1 MNKKAN
7 EALCIRNTGTW
18 ANVKPEHKFDS
29 AKFKPDIVLK
39 DLPDLSPKIYN
50 MIQRINELDA
60 KDMANENRYYK
71 HIIYSDVSGVYGAK
85 MVASSLIA
93 NKFNLVYSNKFA
105 IKPDLQGKDKDR
117 TFGLLTTSTVYQKPL
132 TVGLKK
138 KMMTLMNERPANI
151 NGKNMRII
159 VLDSGYKEGL
169 DVFDVKYMHILEP
182 LETKAEYTQVIGR
195 GTRYCG
201 QSGLPFV
208 PNVGWALNIF
218 RYNIKYDND
227 TTVHDLYIKHSNKN
241 ISAFNFIADIES
253 IIIASAVDTPLTENL
268 HLLSEKNNRFY
279 DYMMAKNNIKIEKP
293 KRKDLIEVVNNIRGK
308 IYTNE
313 NSIDCKKKCKGP
325 LEDFPSANAL
335 LIIAAVFT
343 IDKVGDGDDI
353 RMKKG
358 TKKLYRGEES
368 NKVQNYIKDSELLK
382 YLNERF
388 PKPLLC
394 NIIDKNQNF
403 CNAINKLWMNPIP
416 FLKLYGD
423 KIIENLNYYKKVN
436 AITDKN
442 FADALKFIYEYKSQL
457 IIKKPTFEPI
467 PPKIKMTNFELYK
480 YVEKHYAPYK
490 WAYVDIVNKCVAEV
504 PVVADAVVADTDDS
518 VPVPVAP
525 VAPVPAKAYNIVT
538 FSHTQNFV
546 QKFLTPQSPYKGMLL
561 FHSVGSGKTCT
572 AIATATNTFAR
583 EGYTIL
589 WVTRHTLKEDI
600 WKNMFDNICNV
611 IIQDRLNNGEI
622 LPATRAKR
630 MEFLGKNWLQP
641 ISYKQFTNL
650 IKGKNKYYKEMVDLN
665 GKEDPFRKT
674 LIIIDEIHK
683 IYSSSLSAL
692 EKPNPEVLQTM
703 VQNSYKVSGNDSLKM
718 LLMTATPIT
727 DDHMSSVKILNLLL
741 ENFERFPE
749 EFERF
754 KTMFCN
760 ENGLFTEKGSQ
771 EFMNRITGLVS
782 YIDRANDRSQFAY
795 PVIRDVLLE
804 IEKTRVSNTGLNEI
818 KSKIQEYED
827 RLNNKE
833 VKLTKDETKELKKE
847 LANMKKEQK
856 NAVKDKDTPNNVI
869 DFINNCFIKKPLV
882 ARKNTKKA
890 IAEDDVDGN
899 TVKVVKTKKAT
910 VAKKTK
916 AIAETED
923 VGVAKAI
930 KVVEDIEDIEDVEDE
945 DVEDVE
951 DVEVGKVDDA
961 VIKAVKPK
969 KATAAKKTKAI
980 ADTDATGVSD
990 GVKVAVKVANTNV
1003 PVAKKAKAVKAAKS
1017 PKKCKEGQVL
1027 NPATGR
1033 CIKQKVAARDDKYS
1047 F

>member
-29 AKFKPDIVLK
+29 AKFKKEVVLN
-39 DLPDLSPKIYN
+39 DLPLLSPKIYN
-50 MIQRINELDA
+50 MIQRINDLDA
-60 KDMANENRYYK
+60 KDMANDNRYYK
-71 HIIYSDVSGVYGAK
+71 HIIYSDVAGVYGAK

-93 NKFNLVYSNKFA
+93 NDFTLVYSNKFA
-105 IKPDLQGKDKDR
+105 LKPDVDDKNK

-253 IIIASAVDTPLTENL
+253 IMIASAVDTPLTENL

-279 DYMMAKNNIKIEKP
+279 DYMMAKNNIKNVVKP

-308 IYTNE
+308 IYTND
-313 NSIDCKKKCKGP
+313 SFIDCKKKCKGL
-325 LEDFPSANAL
+325 LEDFPSASAL

-343 IDKVGDGDDI
+343 IDNVGNRDDI
-353 RMKKG
+353 RQNKA
-358 TKKLYRGEES
+358 TKKLYRGDAN
-368 NKVQNYIKDSELLK
+368 NKVANYVKNEALKK
-382 YLNERF
+382 YLNERH
-388 PKPLLC
+388 PKPHLC
-394 NIIDKNQNF
+394 NVIDKNQNF
-403 CNAINKLWMNPIP
+403 CDAINKLWMNPIN

-423 KIIENLNYYKKVN
+423 KIIDHLNFYKKVDD
-436 AITDKN
+436 ITDKN
-442 FADALKFIYEYKSQL
+442 YADALKFIYEYKSQL
-457 IIKKPTFEPI
+457 IAKKPTFEPV
-467 PPKIKMTNFELYK
+467 PPKTKLTNFELYK

-490 WAYVDIVNKCVAEV
+490 WEYVDIVNKCVAEV
-504 PVVADAVVADTDDS
+504 IVPADAADAADADSNTNVAAPVVA
-518 VPVPVAP
+518 
-525 VAPVPAKAYNIVT
+525 PASAKGYNIVT

-546 QKFLTPQSPYKGMLL
+546 QKFFTPQSPYKGMLL

-572 AIATATNTFAR
+572 AIATATNTFDR
-583 EGYTIL
+583 EGYKIL

-600 WKNMFDNICNV
+600 WKNMFDNICNI
-611 IIQDRLNNGEI
+611 IIQERLNNGEI
-622 LPATRAKR
+622 LPTTRAKR

-650 IKGKNKYYKEMVDLN
+650 IKGKNKFYKEMVDLN

-674 LIIIDEIHK
+674 IIIIDEIHK
-683 IYSSSLSAL
+683 IYSSSLSLL
-692 EKPNPEVLQTM
+692 ERPNPEVLQTM
-703 VQNSYKVSGNDSLKM
+703 VQNSYKVSGKDSLKL

-727 DDHMSSVKILNLLL
+727 DDHMSCVKILNLLL
-741 ENFERFPE
+741 ENYERFPE

-795 PVIRDVLLE
+795 PVIKDVVLD
-804 IEKTRVSNTGLNEI
+804 IEKQRQSSSGINDIIL
-818 KSKIQEYED
+818 KIQELEE

-847 LANMKKEQK
+847 IANMKKEQK
-856 NAVKDKDTPNNVI
+856 NAVKDKDTPKDVI
-869 DFINNCFIKKPLV
+869 DFINSCFTKKTERPV
-882 ARKNTKKA
+882 RNPAAAAAKRKTTKKA
-890 IAEDDVDGN
+890 ADEAAEADATEVDDD
-899 TVKVVKTKKAT
+899 A
-910 VAKKTK
+910 
-916 AIAETED
+916 AETETD
-923 VGVAKAI
+923 ASAVTNGTKVAINVADPKS
-930 KVVEDIEDIEDVEDE
+930 
-945 DVEDVE
+945 
-951 DVEVGKVDDA
+951 
-961 VIKAVKPK
+961 VKPK
-969 KATAAKKTKAI
+969 SAKPAKPPKPI
-980 ADTDATGVSD
+980 KEK
-990 GVKVAVKVANTNV
+990 KVAEKKPCPEGKVR
-1003 PVAKKAKAVKAAKS
+1003 
-1017 PKKCKEGQVL
+1017 
-1027 NPATGR
+1027 NPDTGR
-1033 CIKQKVAARDDKYS
+1033 CIKMKARDDMHS

>member
-18 ANVKPEHKFDS
+18 ANIKPEHKFDS
-29 AKFKPDIVLK
+29 AKFKKEVVLK

-60 KDMANENRYYK
+60 KDMANDNKYYK
-71 HIIYSDVSGVYGAK
+71 HIIYSDISGVYGAK

-93 NKFNLVYSNKFA
+93 NNFSLVYSNKFA
-105 IKPDLQGKDKDR
+105 IQPEIKDKNK

-151 NGKNMRII
+151 NGENMRII
-159 VLDSGYKEGL
+159 ILDSGYKEGL

-208 PNVGWALNIF
+208 PNVGWALNIY

-241 ISAFNFIADIES
+241 ISAFNFIADIEA
-253 IIIASAVDTPLTENL
+253 IVIASAVDTPLTENL

-279 DYMMAKNNIKIEKP
+279 DYMMAKNNVKIVEKP
-293 KRKDLIEVVNNIRGK
+293 KRKDLIEIVNNIRGK

-313 NSIDCKKKCKGP
+313 SIIDCKKKCKGP

-343 IDKVGDGDDI
+343 IDKIGDRDDV
-353 RMKKG
+353 RLKKA
-358 TKKLYRGEES
+358 TKKLYRGDAN
-368 NKVQNYIKDSELLK
+368 NKVQNYIKDGDLLK
-382 YLNERF
+382 YLNERH
-388 PKPLLC
+388 PKPQLC

-403 CNAINKLWMNPIP
+403 CDAINKLWMNPIN

-457 IIKKPTFEPI
+457 IIKKPTFEPV
-467 PPKIKMTNFELYK
+467 PPKTKMTNYELYK

-490 WAYVDIVNKCVAEV
+490 WEYVDIVNKCVAAPATEADD
-504 PVVADAVVADTDDS
+504 VAL
-518 VPVPVAP
+518 
-525 VAPVPAKAYNIVT
+525 VPAEAAKPYNIVT

-572 AIATATNTFAR
+572 AIATATNTFDR

-600 WKNMFDNICNV
+600 WKNMFDSVCNV
-611 IIQDRLNNGEI
+611 IIQERLANGEI
-622 LPATRAKR
+622 LPTTKAKR

-650 IKGKNKYYKEMVDLN
+650 IKGKNKYYKDMVELN

-674 LIIIDEIHK
+674 LIIVDEIHK
-683 IYSSSLSAL
+683 IYSSTLSPL

-703 VQNSYKVSGNDSLKM
+703 VQNSYKVSGKDSLKL

-727 DDHMSSVKILNLLL
+727 DDHMSCVKILNLLL
-741 ENFERFPE
+741 ENYERFPE

-760 ENGLFTEKGSQ
+760 DNGLFTEAGSQ

-804 IEKTRVSNTGLNEI
+804 IEKKRVSSDGINSIAL
-818 KSKIQEYED
+818 KIQEFEE

-833 VKLTKDETKELKKE
+833 VKLNKEEQKVLKKDI
-847 LANMKKEQK
+847 ANMKKEQK
-856 NAVKDKDTPNNVI
+856 NAIKDKDTPKDVI
-869 DFINNCFIKKPLV
+869 DFINGCFIKKPTPT
-882 ARKNTKKA
+882 RKTTKKPDVDDD
-890 IAEDDVDGN
+890 AED
-899 TVKVVKTKKAT
+899 
-910 VAKKTK
+910 VAIVPKKTK
-916 AIAETED
+916 ATKVKKTADADVAEGTD
-923 VGVAKAI
+923 VAI
-930 KVVEDIEDIEDVEDE
+930 KV
-945 DVEDVE
+945 
-951 DVEVGKVDDA
+951 
-961 VIKAVKPK
+961 
-969 KATAAKKTKAI
+969 AKL
-980 ADTDATGVSD
+980 
-990 GVKVAVKVANTNV
+990 
-1003 PVAKKAKAVKAAKS
+1003 AKKS
-1017 PKKCKEGQVL
+1017 PKKCEDGKVL
-1027 NPATGR
+1027 NPKTGR
-1033 CIKQKVAARDDKYS
+1033 CIKQKVVARDDKYS

>member
-1 MNKKAN
+1 
-7 EALCIRNTGTW
+7 
-18 ANVKPEHKFDS
+18 
-29 AKFKPDIVLK
+29 
-39 DLPDLSPKIYN
+39 
-50 MIQRINELDA
+50 
-60 KDMANENRYYK
+60 
-71 HIIYSDVSGVYGAK
+71 
-85 MVASSLIA
+85 
-93 NKFNLVYSNKFA
+93 
-105 IKPDLQGKDKDR
+105 
-117 TFGLLTTSTVYQKPL
+117 
-132 TVGLKK
+132 
-138 KMMTLMNERPANI
+138 
-151 NGKNMRII
+151 
-159 VLDSGYKEGL
+159 
-169 DVFDVKYMHILEP
+169 
-182 LETKAEYTQVIGR
+182 
-195 GTRYCG
+195 
-201 QSGLPFV
+201 
-208 PNVGWALNIF
+208 
-218 RYNIKYDND
+218 
-227 TTVHDLYIKHSNKN
+227 
-241 ISAFNFIADIES
+241 
-253 IIIASAVDTPLTENL
+253 
-268 HLLSEKNNRFY
+268 LSEKNNRFY
-279 DYMMAKNNIKIEKP
+279 DYIVAKNNIKIEKP

-308 IYTNE
+308 IYTNDH
-313 NSIDCKKKCKGP
+313 SIDCKKKCKGP

-343 IDKVGDGDDI
+343 IDNIGDRDDL

-358 TKKLYRGEES
+358 TKMLYRGEET
-368 NKVQNYIKDSELLK
+368 NKVQNNVKNSELKK
-382 YLNERF
+382 YLNEKY
-388 PKPLLC
+388 PKPHFC
-394 NIIDKNQNF
+394 NVIDRNQNF

-423 KIIENLNYYKKVN
+423 KIIENLNFYKKTY

-442 FADALKFIYEYKSQL
+442 YADALKFIYEYKSQL
-457 IIKKPTFEPI
+457 LVKKPTFEPV
-467 PPKIKMTNFELYK
+467 PPKTKMPNFELYK

-525 VAPVPAKAYNIVT
+525 VAPVPAKGYNIVT

-572 AIATATNTFAR
+572 AIATASNTFAR

-727 DDHMSSVKILNLLL
+727 DDHMSCVKILNLLL

-749 EFERF
+749 EFDRF

-804 IEKTRVSNTGLNEI
+804 IEQTRVSNTGLNEI
-818 KSKIQEYED
+818 KYKIQEYED

-847 LANMKKEQK
+847 LVTMKKEQK
-856 NAVKDKDTPNNVI
+856 NAIKDKDTPKNVI

-890 IAEDDVDGN
+890 IVADVDKDDVMGD
-899 TVKVVKTKKAT
+899 TVIKAIKTKKAT

-916 AIAETED
+916 AI
-923 VGVAKAI
+923 VADTDKTSVVDAI
-930 KVVEDIEDIEDVEDE
+930 KVVEDVVDI
-945 DVEDVE
+945 
-951 DVEVGKVDDA
+951 GKVDD
-961 VIKAVKPK
+961 VVKTK
-969 KATAAKKTKAI
+969 KAI
-980 ADTDATGVSD
+980 VADTEDGGVED
-990 GVKVAVKVANTNV
+990 GVKVAVKVANTKV
-1003 PVAKKAKAVKAAKS
+1003 PVAKKVKIPKVPKS

-1027 NPATGR
+1027 NPNTGR
-1033 CIKQKVAARDDKYS
+1033 CIKQKVERDEKYS

>member
-93 NKFNLVYSNKFA
+93 NKFNLIYSNKFA
-105 IKPDLQGKDKDR
+105 IKPDLQDKDKDR

-279 DYMMAKNNIKIEKP
+279 DYMIAKNNIKIEKP

-343 IDKVGDGDDI
+343 IDKIGDRDDI

-403 CNAINKLWMNPIP
+403 CNAINKIWMNPIP

-457 IIKKPTFEPI
+457 IIKKPTFEPV

-525 VAPVPAKAYNIVT
+525 VAPVPAKGYNIVT

-546 QKFLTPQSPYKGMLL
+546 QKFLTPQSPYKGLLL

-630 MEFLGKNWLQP
+630 MEFIGKNWLQP

-847 LANMKKEQK
+847 LATMKKEQK

-890 IAEDDVDGN
+890 IAEDDVDDGN
-899 TVKVVKTKKAT
+899 TVKVIKTKKAT

-930 KVVEDIEDIEDVEDE
+930 KVVEDIEDIEDVED
-945 DVEDVE
+945 VE

-961 VIKAVKPK
+961 VIKAVKTK
-969 KATAAKKTKAI
+969 KATVAKKTKAI

-1003 PVAKKAKAVKAAKS
+1003 PVAKKAKAAKAAKS

>member
-29 AKFKPDIVLK
+29 AKFKKDVVLK

-60 KDMANENRYYK
+60 KDMANDNKYYK
-71 HIIYSDVSGVYGAK
+71 HIIYSDISGVYGAK

-93 NKFNLVYSNKFA
+93 NNFSLVYSNKFA
-105 IKPDLQGKDKDR
+105 IQPEIKDKNK

-151 NGKNMRII
+151 NGENMRII
-159 VLDSGYKEGL
+159 ILDSGYKEGL

-201 QSGLPFV
+201 QSGLPFI
-208 PNVGWALNIF
+208 PNVGWALNIY

-227 TTVHDLYIKHSNKN
+227 NTVHDLYIKHSNKN
-241 ISAFNFIADIES
+241 ISAFNFIADIEA
-253 IIIASAVDTPLTENL
+253 IMIASAVDTPLTENL

-279 DYMMAKNNIKIEKP
+279 DYIMAKNNIKIADKP
-293 KRKDLIEVVNNIRGK
+293 KRKDLIEIVNNIRGK
-308 IYTNE
+308 IYTNDK
-313 NSIDCKKKCKGP
+313 SIDCRKKCKGP
-325 LEDFPSANAL
+325 LEEFPSANAL

-343 IDKVGDGDDI
+343 IDKIGDRDDV
-353 RMKKG
+353 RMKKA
-358 TKKLYRGEES
+358 TKKLYRGDAN
-368 NKVQNYIKDSELLK
+368 NKVGNYIKDGDLLK

-388 PKPLLC
+388 PKPQLC

-403 CNAINKLWMNPIP
+403 CDAINKLWMNPIN

-442 FADALKFIYEYKSQL
+442 FADALKFIYEYKSTL
-457 IIKKPTFEPI
+457 IIKKPKFEPV
-467 PPKIKMTNFELYK
+467 PPKTKMTNFELYK

-490 WAYVDIVNKCVAEV
+490 WEHVDIVNKCVAAPAPALE
-504 PVVADAVVADTDDS
+504 ADDADTE
-518 VPVPVAP
+518 VA
-525 VAPVPAKAYNIVT
+525 ANAAKPYNIVS

-572 AIATATNTFAR
+572 AIATATNTFDR
-583 EGYTIL
+583 EGYKIL

-611 IIQDRLNNGEI
+611 IIQERLANGEI
-622 LPATRAKR
+622 LPTTKAKR

-650 IKGKNKYYKEMVDLN
+650 IKGKNKFYKEMVELN

-703 VQNSYKVSGNDSLKM
+703 VQNSYKVSGNDSLKL

-727 DDHMSSVKILNLLL
+727 DDHMSCVKILNLLL
-741 ENFERFPE
+741 ENYERFPE

-754 KTMFCN
+754 KTMLCN
-760 ENGLFTEKGSQ
+760 ENGLFTEAGSQ

-795 PVIRDVLLE
+795 PVIRDVLLD
-804 IEKTRVSNTGLNEI
+804 IEKKRVSSDGINDIAL
-818 KSKIQEYED
+818 KIQEFEE

-833 VKLTKDETKELKKE
+833 VKLNKDEQKVLKKDIS
-847 LANMKKEQK
+847 NMKKEQK
-856 NAVKDKDTPNNVI
+856 NAVKDKDTPKDVL
-869 DFINNCFIKKPLV
+869 DFINACFIKKPSPT
-882 ARKNTKKA
+882 RKT
-890 IAEDDVDGN
+890 
-899 TVKVVKTKKAT
+899 
-910 VAKKTK
+910 AKKPD
-916 AIAETED
+916 ADADTED
-923 VGVAKAI
+923 VATVPKKTRAKKAV
-930 KVVEDIEDIEDVEDE
+930 KAKDAEDE
-945 DVEDVE
+945 DDDV
-951 DVEVGKVDDA
+951 
-961 VIKAVKPK
+961 
-969 KATAAKKTKAI
+969 
-980 ADTDATGVSD
+980 
-990 GVKVAVKVANTNV
+990 VAV
-1003 PVAKKAKAVKAAKS
+1003 AKAVKKTRAKKAAKDANTDADEVAEGTNVAIKVAKATKVAKVAKVATKKS
-1017 PKKCKEGQVL
+1017 PKKCEDGKVL
-1027 NPATGR
+1027 NPKTGR
-1033 CIKQKVAARDDKYS
+1033 CIKQKVVARDDKYS

>member
-29 AKFKPDIVLK
+29 AKFKKEVVLN
-39 DLPDLSPKIYN
+39 DLPLLSPKIYN
-50 MIQRINELDA
+50 MIQRINDLDA
-60 KDMANENRYYK
+60 KDMANDNKYYK
-71 HIIYSDVSGVYGAK
+71 HIIYSDVAGVYGAK

-93 NKFNLVYSNKFA
+93 NDFTLVYSNKFA
-105 IKPDLQGKDKDR
+105 LKPDVDDKNK

-253 IIIASAVDTPLTENL
+253 IMIASAVDTPLTENL

-279 DYMMAKNNIKIEKP
+279 DYMMAKNNIKNVVKP
-293 KRKDLIEVVNNIRGK
+293 IRKDLIEVVNNIRGK
-308 IYTNE
+308 IYTND
-313 NSIDCKKKCKGP
+313 SFIDCKKKCKGL

-343 IDKVGDGDDI
+343 IDKLGTNDEI
-353 RMKKG
+353 KTKG
-358 TKKLYRGEES
+358 KKLYIGNIN
-368 NKVQNYIKDSELLK
+368 NKVQNYVRDGELLK
-382 YLNERF
+382 YLNMLH
-388 PKPLLC
+388 PKPHLC
-394 NIIDKNQNF
+394 NVIDKSQNF
-403 CNAINKLWMNPIP
+403 CDAINKLWMNPIN
-416 FLKLYGD
+416 FLKIFGD
-423 KIIENLNYYKKVN
+423 KIIEHLDFYKKVN
-436 AITDKN
+436 KITDKN
-442 FADALKFIYEYKSQL
+442 YTDAMKFIFEYKSKL
-457 IIKKPTFEPI
+457 ILKKPTFEPV
-467 PPKIKMTNFELYK
+467 PPKTKLTNFELYK

-490 WAYVDIVNKCVAEV
+490 WEYVDIVNKCVAEV
-504 PVVADAVVADTDDS
+504 IVPADAADADSNTNVAPVVAPVVA
-518 VPVPVAP
+518 
-525 VAPVPAKAYNIVT
+525 PAKGYNIVT

-546 QKFLTPQSPYKGMLL
+546 QKFFTPQSPYKGMLL

-572 AIATATNTFAR
+572 AIATATNTFDR
-583 EGYTIL
+583 EGYKIL

-600 WKNMFDNICNV
+600 WKNMFDNICNI
-611 IIQDRLNNGEI
+611 IIQERLNNGEI
-622 LPATRAKR
+622 LPTTRAKR

-650 IKGKNKYYKEMVDLN
+650 IKGKNKFYKEMVDLN

-674 LIIIDEIHK
+674 IIIIDEIHK
-683 IYSSSLSAL
+683 IYSSSLSLL
-692 EKPNPEVLQTM
+692 ERPNPEVLQTM
-703 VQNSYKVSGNDSLKM
+703 VQNSYKVSGKDSLKL

-727 DDHMSSVKILNLLL
+727 DDHMSCVKILNLLL
-741 ENFERFPE
+741 ENYERFPE

-795 PVIRDVLLE
+795 PVIKDVVLD
-804 IEKTRVSNTGLNEI
+804 IEKQRQSSSGINDIIL
-818 KSKIQEYED
+818 KIQELEE

-847 LANMKKEQK
+847 IANMKKEQK
-856 NAVKDKDTPNNVI
+856 NAVKDKDTPKDVI
-869 DFINNCFIKKPLV
+869 DFINSCFTKKTERPV
-882 ARKNTKKA
+882 RNPAAAKRKTTKKA
-890 IAEDDVDGN
+890 ADAEADEEAEEAD
-899 TVKVVKTKKAT
+899 AT
-910 VAKKTK
+910 EDAE
-916 AIAETED
+916 AEADETE
-923 VGVAKAI
+923 
-930 KVVEDIEDIEDVEDE
+930 
-945 DVEDVE
+945 
-951 DVEVGKVDDA
+951 
-961 VIKAVKPK
+961 
-969 KATAAKKTKAI
+969 
-980 ADTDATGVSD
+980 TDASAVANGT
-990 GVKVAVKVANTNV
+990 KVAINVAV
-1003 PVAKKAKAVKAAKS
+1003 PKAAKS
-1017 PKKCKEGQVL
+1017 VKPVKPKSVKPAKPPKPIKEKKVAEKKPCPDGKVR
-1027 NPATGR
+1027 NPDTGR
-1033 CIKQKVAARDDKYS
+1033 CIKMKARDDMHS

>member
-105 IKPDLQGKDKDR
+105 IKPDLQDKDKDR

-279 DYMMAKNNIKIEKP
+279 DYMMAKNNIKIVDKP

-308 IYTNE
+308 IYTND

-343 IDKVGDGDDI
+343 IDKVGDRDDV

-358 TKKLYRGEES
+358 TKMLYRGEET

-457 IIKKPTFEPI
+457 IIKKPTFEPV

-504 PVVADAVVADTDDS
+504 PVVADVVADDS

-611 IIQDRLNNGEI
+611 IIQERLNNGEI

-727 DDHMSSVKILNLLL
+727 DDHMSCVKILNLLL

-749 EFERF
+749 EFDRF

-804 IEKTRVSNTGLNEI
+804 IEQTRVSNTGLNEI
-818 KSKIQEYED
+818 KFKIQEYED

-847 LANMKKEQK
+847 LATMKKEQK
-856 NAVKDKDTPNNVI
+856 NAVKDKDTPKNVI

-882 ARKNTKKA
+882 AVRKNAKKA
-890 IAEDDVDGN
+890 VVDDEDEEGN
-899 TVKVVKTKKAT
+899 TIIKAVKTKKAT
-910 VAKKTK
+910 VAKKTNV
-916 AIAETED
+916 IVVD
-923 VGVAKAI
+923 DDDIGVADGVKEAI
-930 KVVEDIEDIEDVEDE
+930 KVIEDVED
-945 DVEDVE
+945 DVIGEPGAV
-951 DVEVGKVDDA
+951 
-961 VIKAVKPK
+961 VIKAVKTK
-969 KATAAKKTKAI
+969 KAPVARKTKVAKAI
-980 ADTDATGVSD
+980 VADDDEAGVGD
-990 GVKVAVKVANTNV
+990 GVKVAVKVATKV
-1003 PVAKKAKAVKAAKS
+1003 TDAKKAKVAKTVKLAKS

-1027 NPATGR
+1027 NPATRR
-1033 CIKQKVAARDDKYS
+1033 CIKQKVARDDKYS

>member
-1 MNKKAN
+1 MNKKSN
-7 EALCIRNTGTW
+7 EAICIRNTGTW

-29 AKFKPDIVLK
+29 GKFNKETVLN
-39 DLPDLSPKIYN
+39 DLPMLSPKIYN
-50 MIQRINELDA
+50 MIKKINDLDEQ
-60 KDMANENRYYK
+60 DMAADNKYYK
-71 HIIYSDVSGVYGAK
+71 HIIYSDISGVHGAK

-93 NKFNLVYSNKFA
+93 NNFSLVYSNKFA
-105 IKPDLQGKDKDR
+105 LKPDIQDKNK

-138 KMMTLMNERPANI
+138 KMMTLMNERPNNI
-151 NGKNMRII
+151 YGENMRIVI
-159 VLDSGYKEGL
+159 LDSGYKEGI

-201 QSGLPFV
+201 QSGLPFI
-208 PNVGWALNIF
+208 PNQGWPLNIY

-227 TTVHDLYIKHSNKN
+227 NTVHDLYIKHSNKN
-241 ISAFNFIADIES
+241 ISAFNFIADIEA

-279 DYMMAKNNIKIEKP
+279 DYMMTKNNIKVEKP

-308 IYTNE
+308 IYTND
-313 NSIDCKKKCKGP
+313 SFIDCKKKCKGV

-343 IDKVGDGDDI
+343 IDNIGRRDDI
-353 RMKKG
+353 KVKN
-358 TKKLYRGEES
+358 TKLYMGNIN
-368 NKVQNYIKDSELLK
+368 NKVQNYVKDGSLLT
-382 YLNERF
+382 YLNEKH

-394 NIIDKNQNF
+394 NVIDKNQNF
-403 CNAINKLWMNPIP
+403 CDAINKLWMNPIN
-416 FLKLYGD
+416 FLKLFGD

-442 FADALKFIYEYKSQL
+442 YADALKFIYEYKSKL
-457 IIKKPTFEPI
+457 ILKKPKFESV
-467 PPKIKMTNFELYK
+467 PPKTKLTNFELYK

-490 WAYVDIVNKCVAEV
+490 WEHIDIVNKCVAEV
-504 PVVADAVVADTDDS
+504 IVGDSDDDVAAKKA
-518 VPVPVAP
+518 A
-525 VAPVPAKAYNIVT
+525 AKAAKGYNIVS

-572 AIATATNTFAR
+572 AISTATNTFDR
-583 EGYTIL
+583 EGYKIL

-600 WKNMFDNICNV
+600 WKNMFDDICNV
-611 IIQDRLNNGEI
+611 IIQERLNNGEI
-622 LPATRAKR
+622 LPSTKAKR
-630 MEFLGKNWLQP
+630 MEFLGKNWLPP

-650 IKGKNKYYKEMVDLN
+650 IKGKNKYYKQMVALN

-703 VQNSYKVSGNDSLKM
+703 VQNSYKVSGGDSLKL

-741 ENFERFPE
+741 ENYERFPE
-749 EFERF
+749 EFDRF

-760 ENGLFTEKGSQ
+760 ENGLFTDRGSQ
-771 EFMNRITGLVS
+771 EFMNKITGLVS

-795 PVIRDVLLE
+795 PVIRDILLDVDRKQ
-804 IEKTRVSNTGLNEI
+804 IDDNGINEI
-818 KSKIQEYED
+818 NKKIHEYED

-833 VKLTKDETKELKKE
+833 VKLNKEEIKEIKKE
-847 LANMKKEQK
+847 INGMKKEKK
-856 NAVKDKDTPNNVI
+856 NADKMKDEPKDVI
-869 DFINNCFIKKPLV
+869 DFINNCFI
-882 ARKNTKKA
+882 NQTKKVKNLKKN
-890 IAEDDVDGN
+890 DDVDN
-899 TVKVVKTKKAT
+899 
-910 VAKKTK
+910 
-916 AIAETED
+916 
-923 VGVAKAI
+923 
-930 KVVEDIEDIEDVEDE
+930 DI
-945 DVEDVE
+945 
-951 DVEVGKVDDA
+951 VDND
-961 VIKAVKPK
+961 VKPK
-969 KATAAKKTKAI
+969 KVKK
-980 ADTDATGVSD
+980 VN
-990 GVKVAVKVANTNV
+990 AV
-1003 PVAKKAKAVKAAKS
+1003 AKS
-1017 PKKCKEGQVL
+1017 PKKCAEGKVL
-1027 NPATGR
+1027 NPKTGR
-1033 CIKQKVAARDDKYS
+1033 CVKDKGGDAKYS

>member
-1 MNKKAN
+1 
-7 EALCIRNTGTW
+7 
-18 ANVKPEHKFDS
+18 
-29 AKFKPDIVLK
+29 
-39 DLPDLSPKIYN
+39 
-50 MIQRINELDA
+50 
-60 KDMANENRYYK
+60 
-71 HIIYSDVSGVYGAK
+71 
-85 MVASSLIA
+85 
-93 NKFNLVYSNKFA
+93 
-105 IKPDLQGKDKDR
+105 
-117 TFGLLTTSTVYQKPL
+117 
-132 TVGLKK
+132 
-138 KMMTLMNERPANI
+138 
-151 NGKNMRII
+151 
-159 VLDSGYKEGL
+159 
-169 DVFDVKYMHILEP
+169 
-182 LETKAEYTQVIGR
+182 
-195 GTRYCG
+195 
-201 QSGLPFV
+201 
-208 PNVGWALNIF
+208 
-218 RYNIKYDND
+218 
-227 TTVHDLYIKHSNKN
+227 
-241 ISAFNFIADIES
+241 
-253 IIIASAVDTPLTENL
+253 
-268 HLLSEKNNRFY
+268 
-279 DYMMAKNNIKIEKP
+279 
-293 KRKDLIEVVNNIRGK
+293 
-308 IYTNE
+308 
-313 NSIDCKKKCKGP
+313 
-325 LEDFPSANAL
+325 
-335 LIIAAVFT
+335 
-343 IDKVGDGDDI
+343 
-353 RMKKG
+353 
-358 TKKLYRGEES
+358 
-368 NKVQNYIKDSELLK
+368 
-382 YLNERF
+382 
-388 PKPLLC
+388 
-394 NIIDKNQNF
+394 
-403 CNAINKLWMNPIP
+403 
-416 FLKLYGD
+416 
-423 KIIENLNYYKKVN
+423 
-436 AITDKN
+436 
-442 FADALKFIYEYKSQL
+442 
-457 IIKKPTFEPI
+457 
-467 PPKIKMTNFELYK
+467 MTNFELYK

-525 VAPVPAKAYNIVT
+525 VAPVPAKGYNIVT

-546 QKFLTPQSPYKGMLL
+546 QKFLTPQSPYKGLLL

-630 MEFLGKNWLQP
+630 MEFIGKNWLQP

-847 LANMKKEQK
+847 LATMKKEQK

-890 IAEDDVDGN
+890 IAEDDVDDGN
-899 TVKVVKTKKAT
+899 TVKVIKTKKAT

-930 KVVEDIEDIEDVEDE
+930 KVVEDIEDIEDVED
-945 DVEDVE
+945 VE

-961 VIKAVKPK
+961 VIKAVKTK
-969 KATAAKKTKAI
+969 KATVAKKTKAI

-1003 PVAKKAKAVKAAKS
+1003 PVAKKAKAAKAAKS

>member
-29 AKFKPDIVLK
+29 AKFKKEVVLN
-39 DLPDLSPKIYN
+39 DLPLLSPKIYN

-60 KDMANENRYYK
+60 KDMANENKYYK

-93 NKFNLVYSNKFA
+93 NNFSLVYSNKFA
-105 IKPDLQGKDKDR
+105 IKPDIQDKNK

-151 NGKNMRII
+151 NGENMRII
-159 VLDSGYKEGL
+159 ILDSGYKEGL

-208 PNVGWALNIF
+208 PNVGWALNIY

-227 TTVHDLYIKHSNKN
+227 NTVHDLYIKHSNKN

-253 IIIASAVDTPLTENL
+253 IMIASAVDTPLTENL

-279 DYMMAKNNIKIEKP
+279 DYMMAKNNIKVAVKP
-293 KRKDLIEVVNNIRGK
+293 KRKDLIEIVNNIRGK
-308 IYTNE
+308 IYTND
-313 NSIDCKKKCKGP
+313 SFIDCKKKCKGL
-325 LEDFPSANAL
+325 LEDFSSASAL

-343 IDKVGDGDDI
+343 IDNVGNRDDI
-353 RMKKG
+353 HQKA
-358 TKKLYRGEES
+358 TKKLYRGDAN
-368 NKVQNYIKDSELLK
+368 NKVMNYVKNSELRK
-382 YLNERF
+382 YLNEKY
-388 PKPLLC
+388 PKPHLC
-394 NIIDKNQNF
+394 NVIDKNQNF
-403 CNAINKLWMNPIP
+403 CDAINKLWMNPIN

-423 KIIENLNYYKKVN
+423 KIIDHLNFYKKTN

-442 FADALKFIYEYKSQL
+442 FADALKFIYEYKSTL
-457 IIKKPTFEPI
+457 IAKKPTFEPV
-467 PPKIKMTNFELYK
+467 PPKTKMTNFELYK
-480 YVEKHYAPYK
+480 YVEKHFAPYK
-490 WAYVDIVNKCVAEV
+490 WEYVDIVNKCVAEV
-504 PVVADAVVADTDDS
+504 VVPEDAADAADSDA
-518 VPVPVAP
+518 PAAP
-525 VAPVPAKAYNIVT
+525 VAPAKAANAYNIVT

-546 QKFLTPQSPYKGMLL
+546 QKFFTPQSPYKGMLL

-572 AIATATNTFAR
+572 AIATATNTFDR
-583 EGYTIL
+583 EGYRIL

-622 LPATRAKR
+622 LPTTRAKR

-674 LIIIDEIHK
+674 LIIVDEIHK

-703 VQNSYKVSGNDSLKM
+703 VQNSYKVSGKDSLKL

-727 DDHMSSVKILNLLL
+727 DDHMSCVKILNLLL
-741 ENFERFPE
+741 ENYERFPE

-771 EFMNRITGLVS
+771 EFMNRITGIVS

-795 PVIRDVLLE
+795 PVIRDVLLD
-804 IEKTRVSNTGLNEI
+804 IEKNQQSSSGINNIIL
-818 KSKIQEYED
+818 KIQEHEE

-833 VKLTKDETKELKKE
+833 VKLTKDETKALKKDI
-847 LANMKKEQK
+847 ATMKKEQK
-856 NAVKDKDTPNNVI
+856 NAVKDKDTPKDVI
-869 DFINNCFIKKPLV
+869 DFINSCF
-882 ARKNTKKA
+882 TKK
-890 IAEDDVDGN
+890 
-899 TVKVVKTKKAT
+899 
-910 VAKKTK
+910 
-916 AIAETED
+916 TERP
-923 VGVAKAI
+923 VRQ
-930 KVVEDIEDIEDVEDE
+930 
-945 DVEDVE
+945 
-951 DVEVGKVDDA
+951 
-961 VIKAVKPK
+961 P
-969 KATAAKKTKAI
+969 ATAAKRKTTKKADA
-980 ADTDATGVSD
+980 ADEADAEADAEADEADAEASAVANGT
-990 GVKVAVKVANTNV
+990 KVAIKVAEPKAEPKAKTVKPAKPVKEKTVKPVKPAKPKKV
-1003 PVAKKAKAVKAAKS
+1003 PAAKKS
-1017 PKKCKEGQVL
+1017 CPEGKIR
-1027 NPATGR
+1027 NPETGR
-1033 CIKQKVAARDDKYS
+1033 CIKQKAVARDDKYS